1 MRDHGI
7 AVPGDL
13 LAAYPEAPEIFVAR
27 EGALLGAIV
36 LADSVRPEPRQAIDA
51 IHVMP
56 PDGEQLR
63 ATVSAYLGSATFP
76 VLMR

>member
-36 LADSVRPEPRQAIDA
+36 LADSVRPEARQAIDA
-51 IHVMP
+51 IHR
-56 PDGEQLR
+56 E
-63 ATVSAYLGSATFP
+63 S
-76 VLMR
+76 